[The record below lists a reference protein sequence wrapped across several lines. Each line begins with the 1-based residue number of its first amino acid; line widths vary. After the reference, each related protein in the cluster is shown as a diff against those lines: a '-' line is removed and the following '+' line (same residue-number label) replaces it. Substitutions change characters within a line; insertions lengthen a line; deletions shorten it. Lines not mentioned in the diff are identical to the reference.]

1 MIELIDIITLALIIL
16 VGYVI
21 RELDNIK
28 SLLNIVIDKHN
39 HLAESCGEFEE
50 EVVKEVS
57 QLADK
62 VKEKLND

>member
-1 MIELIDIITLALIIL
+1 MIELIDIITLALIVL

-28 SLLNIVIDKHN
+28 SLLNIIIDKHN
-39 HLAESCGEFEE
+39 LLAENCGEFEE
-50 EVVKEVS
+50 EVVKEVN

-62 VKEKLND
+62 VKEKLNE